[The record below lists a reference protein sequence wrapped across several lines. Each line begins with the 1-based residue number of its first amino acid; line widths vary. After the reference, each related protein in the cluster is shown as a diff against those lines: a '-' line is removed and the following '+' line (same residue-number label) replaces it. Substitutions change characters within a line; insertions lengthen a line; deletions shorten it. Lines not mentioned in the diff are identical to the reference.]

1 MERRRLQLAN
11 SHESEGGGA
20 SLEFP
25 IYLKTKEGSGAD
37 RTRDADELSLKI
49 VDWFFENKGR
59 GGDDISVDLS
69 DDEIIYVDEFRL
81 TTLILFVNSY
91 INFFWDNMGF
101 WEGILELDG
110 TIHIYNAE

>member
-11 SHESEGGGA
+11 SNSGGGT

-25 IYLKTKEGSGAD
+25 IYLKTKEGSGDD

-59 GGDDISVDLS
+59 GGDDIAVDLT

-81 TTLILFVNSY
+81 TSLILFVNSY
-91 INFFWDNMGF
+91 INFFWDNMTF

-110 TIHIYNAE
+110 TIHIYNAD